1 MNPQIQ
7 IKGANAEAFNSTLP
21 ELILCGPANC
31 GKTFA
36 ILHKLQDLALNFPN
50 ARIAM
55 VRKTRRSMNDSILE
69 TFEGGVYPAKY
80 LASRILDRGSRT
92 NYTYPNGSRIH
103 VFGMDA
109 PDKLLGSRWDII
121 YVNECTE
128 LTEAEWG
135 QLGTR
140 LLTHNTPFNQLIGD
154 CNPASKGQEH
164 WIWKRHKRGELP
176 LMYSDHTL
184 NPSTTASDLKRL
196 DTARGDL
203 RRRFFLSGPESWVAL
218 PTEGKLFKPEW
229 FVGKYIKALP
239 SGGKWAR
246 GWDTASGESEDADE
260 SAGVLMRRGAFDGKD
275 DTIIIADCI
284 AGRWGPHARNER
296 MRLTA
301 EADKKYEAT
310 GYFGKGF
317 GQGVDMNLSIL
328 QALKGYSMWAAKE
341 KGSKYFRADPLAGMC
356 QAGDVYILE
365 AEWNHGFVMEL
376 CEFTGEEGGK
386 DNKVDAASLTA
397 NQLFRWS

>member
-1 MNPQIQ
+1 MSIE
-7 IKGANAEAFNSTLP
+7 IRGANAEAFNSTLP

-36 ILHKLQDLALNFPN
+36 ILHKLQDLCFAFPN

-55 VRKTRRSMNDSILE
+55 VRKTRRSMEDSILE
-69 TFEGGVYPAKY
+69 TFEGGVYPPQY
-80 LASRILDRGSRT
+80 LTARPIDRRSRS

-140 LLTHNTPFNQLIGD
+140 LLTHNLPFNQLIGD

-164 WIWKRHKRGELP
+164 WIWKRHKRGEVP
-176 LMYSDHTL
+176 LLYSEHSL
-184 NPSTTASDLKRL
+184 NPTTTESDMLRL
-196 DTARGDL
+196 ETARGDL
-203 RRRFFLSGPESWVAL
+203 RRRFFLTGPESWVAL

-229 FVGKYIKALP
+229 FINKYIKTLP
-239 SGGKWAR
+239 QGGKWGR
-246 GWDTASGESEDADE
+246 GWDTASGETMDADE
-260 SAGVLMRRGAFDGKD
+260 SAGVLMRRGAFDGKE
-275 DTIIIADCI
+275 DTIIIADCV
-284 AGRWGPHARNER
+284 AGRWGPNARNEE
-296 MRLTA
+296 MRRLA
-301 EADKKYEAT
+301 QSDKKYEAS

-317 GQGVDMNLSIL
+317 GQGTDMTLSVL
-328 QALKGYSMWAAKE
+328 NALKGYSMWPVKE
-341 KGSKYFRADPLAGMC
+341 KGSKLFRADPLAAML
-356 QAGDVYILE
+356 QAGDVYLLE
-365 AEWNHGFVMEL
+365 AEWNYQFVTEC
-376 CEFTGEEGGK
+376 CEFTGDEDGK
-386 DNKVDAASLTA
+386 DNRVDAASLVF
-397 NQLFRWS
+397 NMLYR